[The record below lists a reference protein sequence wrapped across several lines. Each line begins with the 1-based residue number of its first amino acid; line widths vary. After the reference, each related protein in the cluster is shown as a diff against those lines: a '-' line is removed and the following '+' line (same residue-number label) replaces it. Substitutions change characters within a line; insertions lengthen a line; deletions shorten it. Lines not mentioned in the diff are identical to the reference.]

1 MKFFAVVILAVILL
15 LGLNLLR
22 PKVETTEVPLL
33 RISPYLFEE
42 SVKDPNNVK
51 DAVFAFEPLEL
62 GVPRLLAPIIGVNV
76 YNHCYLLEFE
86 GGAAEI
92 ISEDEDV
99 QLCWASADAPW
110 RDRISLDKR
119 TFTYEAHVANR
130 GYVSGNPLSSGV
142 GELVV
147 QDKEAELKLFTGY
160 TGREHYLT
168 VNAYEASDPDSPVIV
183 ARLKLVQLEDVRLKI
198 KGRSRFYSIELISY
212 EMSEVYQ
219 MELAS

>member
-1 MKFFAVVILAVILL
+1 MKFFAVVILAMILL

-51 DAVFAFEPLEL
+51 DAVFAFEP
-62 GVPRLLAPIIGVNV
+62 
-76 YNHCYLLEFE
+76 
-86 GGAAEI
+86 
-92 ISEDEDV
+92 
-99 QLCWASADAPW
+99 
-110 RDRISLDKR
+110 
-119 TFTYEAHVANR
+119 
-130 GYVSGNPLSSGV
+130 
-142 GELVV
+142 
-147 QDKEAELKLFTGY
+147 
-160 TGREHYLT
+160 
-168 VNAYEASDPDSPVIV
+168 DSPVIV
-183 ARLKLVQLEDVRLKI
+183 ARLKLVQLEDVRLNI